1 MMINMIAIFGIV
13 ILALIYR
20 AIIPP
25 SPKICGSPNGPL
37 ITAPRVKLSDGRYLA
52 YKENG
57 VPRDQAKHKFV
68 FIHGFDCVRHDVA
81 LLTTISPELMQSL
94 GIYIVSIDRP
104 GYGESDPH
112 PKRTPK
118 TLALDIEELVDQLDL
133 GSKFYVIGFSMGGQA
148 VWGLLK
154 YIPHRL
160 AGAIL
165 LTPVTNYWWGSFP
178 ANLTKQA
185 YYEQLVQDQWTLRI
199 AHYFPWLTYW
209 WNTQKLFPSSSVATF
224 SEDILFEQDR
234 VLMPIFDSYQSH
246 YRDLVR
252 QQGEYES
259 IHRDIMIGFGTWEF
273 DPMELENPF
282 PNGEGSVHIWQGDE
296 DGHVPVKLQRFIA
309 KKLPWIHYHEGPP
322 VTSPRIKLSDGRYLA
337 YKEHGVPRDQ
347 AKHKIVFIH
356 GYDSNR
362 HDAVVATGLSP
373 EVIESLG
380 VYIVSIDRPGYGESD
395 PNPKRTVKSLAFD
408 VQELADQLGL
418 GSKFYVIGF
427 SMGGQAVWTLL
438 KYIPHRLAGAAL
450 LAPVTNYWWPNFP
463 ANLSKEAFSHQLPQD
478 IWNLRVAHYLPW
490 LTYWW
495 NTQKFFPACSAAAY
509 NPGALSSQ
517 DLELMP
523 KYRANRDL
531 YAQVRQQGQ
540 HESLYRDLMIGF
552 GTWEFDPVDLENPF
566 PNKEGSVQLWQGDED
581 KLVPVTLQR
590 YIAQRQPWIQYHE
603 IAGAGHMFPVLDGM
617 ADKIVKALLIGEK
630 NVS

>member
-1 MMINMIAIFGIV
+1 MAGGATRKISAASARAHTRKAKQKTSFPLPSGMMRNMVALFGIV

-20 AIIPP
+20 AIMPP
-25 SPKICGSPNGPL
+25 LPKICGSPNGPL
-37 ITAPRVKLSDGRYLA
+37 ITAPRVNLSDGRYLA

-81 LLTTISPELMQSL
+81 LLTTTSPELVQSL

-118 TLALDIEELVDQLDL
+118 TLALDIEELADQLEL
-133 GSKFYVIGFSMGGQA
+133 GSKFYVMGFSMGGQA

-209 WNTQKLFPSSSVATF
+209 WNTQKLFPSSSVATC
-224 SEDILFEQDR
+224 SEDILLEQDR
-234 VLMPIFDSYQSH
+234 VLMPIFDSYQSK

-259 IHRDIMIGFGTWEF
+259 IHRDLMVGFGTWEF

-296 DGHVPVKLQRFIA
+296 DGHVPVILQRFIA
-309 KKLPWIHYHEGPP
+309 KKLPWIHYHEM
-322 VTSPRIKLSDGRYLA
+322 K
-337 YKEHGVPRDQ
+337 
-347 AKHKIVFIH
+347 
-356 GYDSNR
+356 
-362 HDAVVATGLSP
+362 
-373 EVIESLG
+373 
-380 VYIVSIDRPGYGESD
+380 
-395 PNPKRTVKSLAFD
+395 
-408 VQELADQLGL
+408 
-418 GSKFYVIGF
+418 
-427 SMGGQAVWTLL
+427 GG
-438 KYIPHRLAGAAL
+438 
-450 LAPVTNYWWPNFP
+450 
-463 ANLSKEAFSHQLPQD
+463 
-478 IWNLRVAHYLPW
+478 
-490 LTYWW
+490 
-495 NTQKFFPACSAAAY
+495 
-509 NPGALSSQ
+509 
-517 DLELMP
+517 
-523 KYRANRDL
+523 
-531 YAQVRQQGQ
+531 
-540 HESLYRDLMIGF
+540 
-552 GTWEFDPVDLENPF
+552 
-566 PNKEGSVQLWQGDED
+566 
-581 KLVPVTLQR
+581 
-590 YIAQRQPWIQYHE
+590 
-603 IAGAGHMFPVLDGM
+603 GHMFPWAEGM
-617 ADKIVKALLIGEK
+617 GDKVMKTFLLGEPF
-630 NVS
+630 VM